1 MTDML
6 YFLVAVFPLLTR
18 FLWKEYDG
26 IADMLYFLVAV
37 FPLLTRFLWKEYGGI
52 TDMLY
57 FLVAV
62 GGTFSRGGKVG

>member
-1 MTDML
+1 MEDLSSFSSMALFLWKEYDGITDML
-6 YFLVAVFPLLTR
+6 YVRVAVLPLLTR
-18 FLWKEYDG
+18 FLWKEYD
-26 IADMLYFLVAV
+26 
-37 FPLLTRFLWKEYGGI
+37 GI